1 MSEDAFTPAE
11 PRVRTRQ
18 RPSVWRALVGERRA
32 AVALVV
38 LIALVAF
45 SAVGPLLHPIDP
57 NVLDLSN
64 AAASPSAAHPLGTD
78 ESGRDILARL
88 MHGGRVSLAVGLAA
102 VICSLAV
109 GVSLGAAAGFRRG
122 TTDAVLMRLTDAML
136 SVPTIFLIITAMT
149 FIGPSVTGLVIAIGM
164 TSWMGLAR
172 LVRGE
177 ILALREQLYVEAS
190 RALGARDLRIVGGHV
205 LPHLVPSIIVNA
217 TLGVGTAILTESA
230 LSFLGLGIQP
240 PAASWGNMLSGAQNY
255 VYTLPW
261 LAAWP
266 GALIIG
272 TVVAIN
278 VLGDVLRDV
287 TDPHHQR
294 AT

>member
-1 MSEDAFTPAE
+1 M
-11 PRVRTRQ
+11 RTRP
-18 RPSVWRALVGERRA
+18 RPSVWRVLVGERRA
-32 AVALVV
+32 ALALAV
-38 LIALVAF
+38 LVALVAF
-45 SAVGPLLHPIDP
+45 SAVGPLVHPVDP
-57 NVLDLSN
+57 NLLELSN
-64 AAASPSAAHPLGTD
+64 AAASPSASHPLGTD

-122 TTDAVLMRLTDAML
+122 ATDAVLMRLTDAML

>member
-1 MSEDAFTPAE
+1 VSVDRGDAGSLPARE
-11 PRVRTRQ
+11 GQ
-18 RPSVWRALVGERRA
+18 RPSVWRVVVAERRA
-32 AVALVV
+32 ALALTV
-38 LIALVAF
+38 LLALVAF
-45 SAVGPLLHPIDP
+45 SAIGPVFHPVDP
-57 NVLDLSN
+57 NLLDLSS
-64 AAASPSAAHPLGTD
+64 AAAPPSAAHPLGTD
-78 ESGRDILARL
+78 ESGRDILSRL
-88 MHGGRVSLAVGLAA
+88 MFGGRVSLAVGLAA

-109 GVSLGAAAGFRRG
+109 GVSLGATAGFRRG
-122 TTDAVLMRLTDAML
+122 AADAVLMRLTDAMF
-136 SVPTIFLIITAMT
+136 SVPTIFLIITALT
-149 FIGPSVTGLVIAIGM
+149 FIGPSVTGLVIAIGL

-190 RALGARDLRIVGGHV
+190 RALGARDFRIVAGHV

-287 TDPHHQR
+287 TDPQHRR

>member
-1 MSEDAFTPAE
+1 
-11 PRVRTRQ
+11 
-18 RPSVWRALVGERRA
+18 
-32 AVALVV
+32 
-38 LIALVAF
+38 
-45 SAVGPLLHPIDP
+45 
-57 NVLDLSN
+57 
-64 AAASPSAAHPLGTD
+64 
-78 ESGRDILARL
+78 
-88 MHGGRVSLAVGLAA
+88 
-102 VICSLAV
+102 
-109 GVSLGAAAGFRRG
+109 
-122 TTDAVLMRLTDAML
+122 
-136 SVPTIFLIITAMT
+136 
-149 FIGPSVTGLVIAIGM
+149 
-164 TSWMGLAR
+164 
-172 LVRGE
+172 
-177 ILALREQLYVEAS
+177 
-190 RALGARDLRIVGGHV
+190 
-205 LPHLVPSIIVNA
+205 VNA

-294 AT
+294 TT